1 VVNSGLLGLMSPIL
15 NVAND
20 VYLWLFGMWGKIGIN
35 CFVLI
40 TGYFM
45 CTSQF
50 TWKKFIKLVC
60 EIEFY
65 KILIYIAFLFFGR
78 ESISITRIFQ
88 VLSPITNLTTDFVSG
103 FLVMFLLVPFLNLL
117 IHNLSKKQHLY
128 LDEFINRRL
137 SLQDWPVW
145 VILAAYTNFDVLPV
159 STATFG
165 VETISITR
173 PDTYEKL
180 ERGYEGDANVYQ
192 YLCELFPDVFPF
204 DKEEWDRYV
213 YGQLM
218 NFAYR
223 KKDYESAKKYAML
236 CKGKSIKYRCTKTKF
251 LFFLYLWLR
260 KIYNSIE

>member
-1 VVNSGLLGLMSPIL
+1 
-15 NVAND
+15 
-20 VYLWLFGMWGKIGIN
+20 
-35 CFVLI
+35 
-40 TGYFM
+40 M

-204 DKEEWDRYV
+204 DKEGWEKYANS
-213 YGQLM
+213 QLLAL
-218 NFAYR
+218 AYR
-223 KKDYESAKKYAML
+223 KADYKGAKKYATL
-236 CKGKSIKYRCTKTKF
+236 TGGKSLKVLCAKCCITFYLFVWLKKLKKTM
-251 LFFLYLWLR
+251 R
-260 KIYNSIE
+260 R